1 LFSIYLEAIERE
13 DLSFIPARFV
23 KEYLELKESEA
34 TGKAIAQEKTRMAV
48 DIVASLSE
56 AEAVL
61 KYRRLT
67 GINQGS
73 FLDYWE

>member
-1 LFSIYLEAIERE
+1 MYLEAIESG
-13 DLSFIPARFV
+13 DLSFIPVRFV
-23 KEYLELKESEA
+23 REYLALGERENRGEDIS
-34 TGKAIAQEKTRMAV
+34 QEKVRMAV

-67 GINQGS
+67 GISQGS

>member
-1 LFSIYLEAIERE
+1 
-13 DLSFIPARFV
+13 
-23 KEYLELKESEA
+23 
-34 TGKAIAQEKTRMAV
+34 MAV

-67 GINQGS
+67 GISQGS